1 MIRPDLIL
9 TYWILLWYMFYVTGY
24 IPQNP
29 KLAFILGLVG
39 SVVALLTLCFR
50 AKLKTIFIFLIIIL
64 VTLAIPLWTLRKTKI
79 KLKDLYVVLG
89 FGLMYIGWLLWED
102 KLSIVETLY
111 TDLVHDKYSTPATI
125 FLTRL
130 F

>member
-1 MIRPDLIL
+1 MI

-39 SVVALLTLCFR
+39 SFVALITLCFR
-50 AKLKTIFIFLIIIL
+50 ANLKTILIFLVILL
-64 VTLAIPLWTLRKTKI
+64 VTLAIPLWTLRKSKI
-79 KLKDLYVVLG
+79 KTKDIYVSFG

-102 KLSIVETLY
+102 KLSLVQTLY
-111 TDLVHDKYSTPATI
+111 TDLVHNKYSTPATI
-125 FLTRL
+125 FLSRI
-130 F
+130 FP

>member
-29 KLAFILGLVG
+29 KLAFAMGLVV
-39 SVVALLTLCFR
+39 SVVALITLCFR
-50 AKLKTIFIFLIIIL
+50 AKLKTILIFFIIIL
-64 VTLAIPLWTLRKTKI
+64 VTLAIPLWTLHKTKTNP
-79 KLKDLYVVLG
+79 KDMYVVLG
-89 FGLMYIGWLLWED
+89 FVLMYIGWLLWED
-102 KLSIVETLY
+102 KLSLVQTLY
-111 TDLVHDKYSTPATI
+111 TDLLHDKYSTPATI
-125 FLTRL
+125 FLSRL